1 MIPNPRLFLAPVLAM
16 GLALPLPALADGPAR
31 TITVTGEGHVSL
43 PPDMATVTIGVRED
57 ADSAAEALRRMSA
70 GLAPVLDELAA
81 AGVAAADIQTSGL
94 SLGARYTYPDNEQPQ
109 LVGYTASST
118 VTVRLRDIA
127 QVGAVLDAVVGEGA
141 NGISGISFGL
151 ADPAAATDAARRAAV
166 ADAQAR
172 AALYAEA
179 AGVVPGAVLS
189 ISESGAMAPMPVAYA
204 MRDAGSVPLAA
215 GEVEV
220 TASVTMVLA
229 IE

>member
-1 MIPNPRLFLAPVLAM
+1 MFLAPVLAM